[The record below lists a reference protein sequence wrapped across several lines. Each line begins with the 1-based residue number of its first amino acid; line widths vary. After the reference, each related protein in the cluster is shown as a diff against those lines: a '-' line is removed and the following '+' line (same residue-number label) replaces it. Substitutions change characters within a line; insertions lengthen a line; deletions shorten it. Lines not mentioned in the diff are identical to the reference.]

1 MGIKGLWTVLE
12 PFAEPASIDRWRGR
26 RVAIDASVW
35 IVQMRSVARRDTVL
49 QTGSGM
55 TEAETTR
62 VLEGFLGRILKLWW
76 YDITPV
82 FVFDGP
88 APAAKHRE
96 QARRARQRERAEG
109 ERLTRV
115 ALHVLRAQLG
125 GDGGAHEP
133 HLRSALKRRR
143 ERHADGNDG
152 DSSSSEGDAA
162 DEMGEEERAIA
173 IANARAMRQWARE
186 QAEALA
192 REEVSGS
199 ALDASAAA
207 FIAVE
212 SSRLT
217 ERRQREELARGNMLQ
232 AHAFGAVT
240 GTAFLGAR
248 DALSARPQMPPA
260 AETSVFVSAQPAA
273 LHPSARSLGAFDA
286 APLLAHRTA
295 KDGPAIHRGATLSSA
310 AVHSLDT
317 TPSASPARSV
327 VYLDSSVEA
336 TPAKGVGLMCA
347 GAGSGTAGVPL
358 RFTPPAPLPPR
369 EADAARE
376 LPLDLADVGALLDR
390 LEIEYMVAPAEA
402 DEQCAYLCDPAVGF
416 VDAVFTEDSDIV
428 ARGAACVLR
437 GFFGANAGGVMQYRR
452 ERLERGGLTPDVM
465 KALALLLGCDYC
477 AGVSGLG
484 GLRAVRVVAS
494 LWQRGLCANGDPIGG
509 ANAVWALICDFLA
522 FSTQSASNTLLP
534 LSEDRHSLLQHAIA
548 SRWIGRRF
556 VIPSDFPALD
566 SLLAFYTAQVRRP
579 SAPRPSRPLC
589 QDAQLG
595 VMRFLLL
602 RGVSDTAVAKLRL
615 FFTSQSRP
623 QHRTEAIVGH
633 EGGSPKVAPPLELL
647 ELKLIICGEHPGTV

>member
-1 MGIKGLWTVLE
+1 MGIKGLWSLLE

-125 GDGGAHEP
+125 GDGGEHEP
-133 HLRSALKRRR
+133 HLRAALKRRR

-152 DSSSSEGDAA
+152 DSSSSEGDAVG
-162 DEMGEEERAIA
+162 EMGEEERAIA

-199 ALDASAAA
+199 ALDASAEA

-232 AHAFGAVT
+232 AHTFGAVT

-248 DALSARPQMPPA
+248 DALSTRPQALALPPVT
-260 AETSVFVSAQPAA
+260 ESSMSARPAA

-310 AVHSLDT
+310 AVHSLET
-317 TPSASPARSV
+317 TPSDSPARSV

-347 GAGSGTAGVPL
+347 GAGNGTAGVPL

-509 ANAVWALICDFLA
+509 ANAVWTLICDFLA

-556 VIPSDFPALD
+556 VIPPDFPALD

-579 SAPRPSRPLC
+579 GAPRPSRPLC
-589 QDAQLG
+589 QDAQLS

-602 RGVSDTAVAKLRL
+602 RGVSDTAVARLRQ
-615 FFTSQSRP
+615 FFTSYSRP
-623 QHRTEAIVGH
+623 QHGTAASEGH
-633 EGGSPKVAPPLELL
+633 EGPSLPTVSTPQELL
-647 ELKLIICGEHPGTV
+647 ELKRVILGVTS